1 MFIKMKKL
9 LLVVMVLGAS
19 FSLLPLGS
27 MAQYRVI
34 RGERPP
40 VELSKVT
47 PDDIVSGVLKL
58 KLAEHVSSSFNDVT
72 LSIDAQGKPLLGVAS
87 VDELNKV
94 YGAKEIIQDFSVIS
108 SQSRHS
114 DRHLAWGF
122 HLWYTIRFDESAD
135 ILELVNLYASLSEVA
150 VAEPE
155 YRKILI
161 GNVPPQGEPVPDN
174 FNPAEPSAFWT
185 PEDPRYDE
193 QWHYHNT
200 GQQNGTPDADI
211 DLPEAWDIEKG
222 NANVIVAI
230 IDEGIQFSHVDLAAN
245 MWSGIGYNFH
255 NNSPNINPGNH
266 GTHVGGTVSAVN
278 NNDIGVSGVAGG
290 SGPEGNG
297 VRLMSCQVFSGFGSG
312 GFAQAP
318 VWAADNGAAI
328 SQNSWGYTSQG
339 NYNQDVLDAI
349 DYFNANGGGD
359 AILDGGLTI
368 FAAGNSN
375 SDGAW
380 YPGYYSAT
388 MAVAGTNNQDRKA
401 WYSNYGAWVDISAPG
416 GETNQSNPR
425 GVLSALNGN
434 TYGFYEG
441 TSMACPHVSG
451 VAALIISKNYGTMT
465 RQEVWD
471 VLVNTTDDHYDVN
484 PGFLGKLGSGRLNA
498 FNALNSLKDIEDVT
512 NLTAVID
519 QENGTTVLNW
529 NHNQGS
535 GFQYYKVY
543 LDGVHLDNT
552 VSKTFQHVLT
562 DYGYYS
568 FSVTAFYGG
577 TDESNPVEKDVQYGS
592 SNIVLSQTELNS
604 ELNIGETESQ
614 DFIIWNTGVLPLEF
628 TLSTFGFIN
637 PEQEWFT
644 FEPAGGTVEVGD
656 SAMIAITFNATELEI
671 GTYTKN
677 FIVRSNDLNNS
688 VKSLPVTLN
697 VLERQPMQISVD
709 MSDGDICVGESVSFI
724 VEAVDGTGEY
734 SYLWSANP
742 SDPSLA
748 GQETIPN
755 PVVSPMVT
763 TMYTITVT
771 DGEDELFENLTVMV
785 YTYPVVALTT
795 AQEFC
800 GEQPVVLDA
809 GNEGFSYLWSTG
821 ETTQTINVSQ
831 ATSGYGMHEFWVLVS
846 GPIGCSASDTTSVSY
861 YEFPPVAQ
869 LGPDTLLCG
878 NENWHLEPDIAGFSL
893 LWSNGSTEANI
904 TVDTLGFG
912 YGVQT
917 YWVDLVSAEGCV
929 SRSEE
934 VRIEFLDCTSL
945 HEQKQSLEISAY
957 PNPTDG
963 IIELNVAGTNGRKA
977 QLEVLHAS
985 GQRVI
990 ATQVDTAN
998 TIHIDLTGKP
1008 KGVYTIILRQEQLV
1022 GTMKV
1027 VLK

>member
-1 MFIKMKKL
+1 MKNSMFFV
-9 LLVVMVLGAS
+9 LVLNAVIIA
-19 FSLLPLGS
+19 LPIAAA
-27 MAQYRVI
+27 AQYKVV

-40 VELSKVT
+40 VDLNQVR
-47 PDDIVSGVLKL
+47 PDDIVSGVLKI
-58 KLAEHVSSSFNDVT
+58 KLADHVSKDFSD
-72 LSIDAQGKPLLGVAS
+72 LSLSYDAQGIPMIGVAS
-87 VDELNKV
+87 VDHLNRLHR
-94 YGAKEIIQDFSVIS
+94 AKEIIQDYSVIS
-108 SQSRHS
+108 AQSRYT
-114 DRHLAWGF
+114 DRHIAWGF
-122 HLWYTIRFDESAD
+122 HLWYTIRFDESTD
-135 ILELVNLYASLSEVA
+135 IINLVGQFESLPEVA
-150 VAEPE
+150 IAEPE
-155 YRKILI
+155 YRKSLI
-161 GNVPPQGEPVPDN
+161 GNAPPRDVPVPEN
-174 FNPAEPSAFWT
+174 FNPAEPAAFWT
-185 PEDPRYDE
+185 PDDPRYNE

-222 NANVIVAI
+222 DPEVIIAI
-230 IDEGIQFSHVDLAAN
+230 IDEGIQFTHVDLAAN
-245 MWSGIGYNFH
+245 MWEGIGFNFQ
-255 NNSPNINPGNH
+255 NNTPNINPGNH
-266 GTHVGGTVSAVN
+266 GTHVGGTISAVN
-278 NNDIGVSGVAGG
+278 NNTVGVSGIAGG
-290 SGPEGNG
+290 SSAAGNG
-297 VRLMSCQVFSGFGSG
+297 VRLMSCQVFSGFSSG

-388 MAVAGTNNQDRKA
+388 MAVAGTNNQDKKA
-401 WYSNYGAWVDISAPG
+401 WYSNFGAWVDISAPG

-425 GVLSALNGN
+425 GVLSTLNGN

-451 VAALIISKNYGTMT
+451 VAALIISRNYGTMT

-471 VLVNTTDDHYDVN
+471 ALVNTTDDHYGVN
-484 PGFLGKLGSGRLNA
+484 PGFIGKLGSGRLNA
-498 FNALNSLKDIEDVT
+498 FNALNSLKDIEDPT
-512 NLTAVID
+512 NLTAVVD
-519 QENGTTVLNW
+519 QDNGTTVLNW

-535 GFQYYKVY
+535 GFEYYKVY

-552 VSKTFQHVLT
+552 VSKTFQHVLAE
-562 DYGYYS
+562 YGYFT
-568 FSVTAFYGG
+568 FSVTAYYGG
-577 TDESNPVEKDVQYGS
+577 ADESNPVVKDVQYGS
-592 SNIVLSQTELNS
+592 STLVLSQNEINS
-604 ELNIGETESQ
+604 ELHIGQSETQE
-614 DFIIWNTGVLPLEF
+614 FKIWNTGVLPLEYI
-628 TLSTFGFIN
+628 LSTFGFVN
-637 PEQEWFT
+637 PEEEWFT
-644 FEPAGGTVEVGD
+644 YEPASGTVEVGD
-656 SAMIAITFNATELEI
+656 SAVVLLTFNAGALEI

-677 FIVRSNDLNNS
+677 FIVRSNDINNS

-697 VLERQPMQISVD
+697 ITERQPMQVTVE
-709 MSDGDICVGESVSFI
+709 MSDGEICVGESVSFLA
-724 VEAVDGTGEY
+724 EAVDGTGEY
-734 SYLWSANP
+734 SFLWSADP
-742 SDPSLA
+742 PDPSLA
-748 GQETIPN
+748 GQETLPN
-755 PVVSPMVT
+755 PVVSPEVT

-771 DGEDELFENLTVMV
+771 DGEDEYFEDLTVMV
-785 YTYPVVALTT
+785 YPYPLVALTA

-800 GEQPVVLDA
+800 GEQAVVLDA
-809 GNEGFSYLWSTG
+809 GSEGFSYLWSTG

-846 GPIGCSASDTTSVSY
+846 GPIGCSASDSTSVSY

-878 NENWHLEPDIAGFSL
+878 NENWHLTPDVTNFGL
-893 LWSNGSTEANI
+893 LWSNGSTEPTI

-912 YGVQT
+912 YGMQT
-917 YWVDLVSAEGCV
+917 YWVDLISAEGCV
-929 SRSEE
+929 TRSEE
-934 VRIEFLDCTSL
+934 VRIEFLDCTGLTDDENSIG
-945 HEQKQSLEISAY
+945 ISAF

-963 IIELNVAGTNGRKA
+963 IIELNVAGTTGSIA

-985 GQRVI
+985 GQKVM
-990 ATQVDTAN
+990 ATQVN
-998 TIHIDLTGKP
+998 VGNKIRIDLTDKP
-1008 KGVYTIILRQEQLV
+1008 KGVYTIIIHQDNNI